1 MIISRVKLVDNLVI
15 YDDFEILHT
24 EVWDNTLY
32 LWLLNFTETTEKI
45 PLDIKLTTEKNL
57 NYCDWDLIDVQKIND
72 LSWKIWI
79 KYHKKA

>member
-1 MIISRVKLVDNLVI
+1 MIISRVKLVDNLEI

-57 NYCDWDLIDVQKIND
+57 KHCDWDLIDVQKIND

-79 KYHKKA
+79 KIS

>member
-57 NYCDWDLIDVQKIND
+57 NHCDWDLIDVQKIND

>member
-45 PLDIKLTTEKNL
+45 PLQIKLTTEKNL
-57 NYCDWDLIDVQKIND
+57 NHCEWDLIDVQEINN
-72 LSWKIWI
+72 LSWKIWTNI
-79 KYHKKA
+79 S

>member
-79 KYHKKA
+79 KIS